1 MPKQFISLP
10 VVYIITGLYRTIHDT
25 NIRVPV
31 WVRANAPYSMKSVIA
46 VAGQATAWIDAR
58 TGSRINICISI
69 ICFIVH
75 PLIRFLKAVLTFHI
89 QRGVISLFLSKYAP
103 RFFAFVRVSLAFRSS
118 TLTNALYVPYVTQ
131 YLSVTTWATLVSLS
145 SQMGGIVEFFLSKNI
160 RIARDRAWDLTIIS
174 RGKSRDFWGPYVE
187 EWQKPPKI
195 NETSGLERIFGKWWA
210 RLLFRRCEVHLWF
223 G

>member
-1 MPKQFISLP
+1 M
-10 VVYIITGLYRTIHDT
+10 YIHHLLHLLHCASTYSNAQGRIDFPYPTRRHFL
-25 NIRVPV
+25 VPFK
-31 WVRANAPYSMKSVIA
+31 VR
-46 VAGQATAWIDAR
+46 
-58 TGSRINICISI
+58 
-69 ICFIVH
+69 
-75 PLIRFLKAVLTFHI
+75 
-89 QRGVISLFLSKYAP
+89 P

-131 YLSVTTWATLVSLS
+131 YFSVTTWATLVSLS

-187 EWQKPPKI
+187 EWQKPPKV

-210 RLLFRRCEVHLWF
+210 RLLFRRCKVHLRF
-223 G
+223 GWLRPNGIQLLVVLFPLNLYPFVGQAISAYLRAYGTSRYLHKKVSNSASPCKRQLSSCL